1 MRERYIAPAIML
13 IAGAIT
19 SILNIVNGVKTL
31 DGLKVLLIVLIIFYI
46 IGKIVTVIIRKA
58 TAAPGVPTEAEQTP
72 SEEGDL
78 TSEEENSQNGES
90 TIGERKT
97 EDSSEI
103 QQQ

>member
-13 IAGAIT
+13 IAGAVI

-31 DGLKVLLIVLIIFYI
+31 DGLKALLIVLIIFYI

-58 TAAPGVPTEAEQTP
+58 TAVPEVPTEAEQAAP
-72 SEEGDL
+72 
-78 TSEEENSQNGES
+78 EEEFTS
-90 TIGERKT
+90 TEEISPNVDTTGGDKKT